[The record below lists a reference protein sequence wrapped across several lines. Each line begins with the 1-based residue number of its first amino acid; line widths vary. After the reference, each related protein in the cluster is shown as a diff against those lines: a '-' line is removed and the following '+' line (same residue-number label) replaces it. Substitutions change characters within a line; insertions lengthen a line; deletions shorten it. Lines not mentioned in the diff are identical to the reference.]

1 MNAFMYV
8 FCLLAWGLNFIAIKI
23 QGHTVALELSLLYR
37 LAATAV
43 VFLLLTWA
51 LKPAG
56 KPRRGDGLFLFGFGL
71 LNLCVSYLL
80 MYYATTWIPAALVTL
95 VFSLKTLSTPLM
107 LGLFL
112 QQTPRPAVFLG
123 GALGAGGVAVLV
135 VPLLQ
140 QDTGAHTLLGLGFAV
155 LGTLLTSLGDVCSAR
170 NAQHKIHPLY
180 ANTCGFA
187 VAALL
192 MLVYVML
199 RGTAFAFDPTLHY
212 VGALLYLTLVAS
224 CLAWLFY
231 LKLVERIGAAA
242 SNYMVALFPA
252 VGGLGSIFIGES
264 QPTGYLLL
272 GCALGCLGAAIALRK
287 PAPPQTRP

>member
-1 MNAFMYV
+1 MYA

-23 QGHTVALELSLLYR
+23 QGHSVALELSLLYR
-37 LAATAV
+37 LAATAL
-43 VFLLLTWA
+43 VFLVLAWA

-71 LNLCVSYLL
+71 LNLCLSYLL

-107 LGLFL
+107 LGVFL
-112 QQTPRPAVFLG
+112 KQSLRPAVFLG
-123 GALGAGGVAVLV
+123 GALGAIGVAVLL

-140 QDTGAHTLLGLGFAV
+140 QATGSHTLLGLGLAL

-180 ANTCGFA
+180 ANACGFS

-192 MLVYVML
+192 MLAYVLL
-199 RGTAFAFDPTLHY
+199 RGTAFVFDPAWHY
-212 VGALLYLTLVAS
+212 VGALLYLTLLAS

-252 VGGLGSIFIGES
+252 VGGLGSILIGES
-264 QPTGYLLL
+264 QPSVYLLV
-272 GCALGCLGAAIALRK
+272 GCTLGCLGAAIALRK
-287 PAPPQTRP
+287 SAPPKIHA